1 MGCQNLHT
9 NIVQHTNETNF
20 TYAVD
25 YTLVKTSV
33 TDYIRMFTPKQLLI
47 QCISLLCLEHRPGV
61 ATSPSTSIIAEIVA
75 TIPQPESTIDI
86 DHGRQIFTEVY
97 KVVLWLCSLKPDDF
111 PTDTEILQ
119 QLRVACREEEYLY
132 EALAIALSETFD
144 DAQSIVKRIHSY
156 RRKLSAY
163 LNEEKIVSILKEYHH
178 KMAFKRSSVA
188 DVVSEIAEMGQRLE
202 PYITARER
210 MSHPAQMGGMDF
222 GDIASLEDNFNAVKE
237 MLSTEGAFR
246 TGWQAINRMLG
257 KIGAIKR
264 GEFGIVGG
272 LQHNFKSGF
281 MMSLFVHFCL
291 FNRPV
296 MRDVTKRPLIQFISF
311 ENEVADNLL
320 WVYTYLKENETGQP
334 VLAGNIDIQEASA
347 YVSAR
352 LRETGFEV
360 RMDRFDPT
368 EFSAASLTTH
378 LDGLIAEGYEIQM
391 LIVDY
396 LNMLPKT
403 GLDAKVAGDDIR
415 LLFRRV
421 RNYTSPRGISFLSPH
436 QLSSEALQLTR
447 ENVDDFVRNVANKGY
462 YDGCRRLG
470 QEPDLEMMIHIVEV
484 NGKKYLTVARGKHRN
499 TVTATKDQYAVLP
512 FEIVGTIPWDV
523 DGEDRSVATPGGGR
537 AGTADETPWWEAA

>member
-1 MGCQNLHT
+1 
-9 NIVQHTNETNF
+9 
-20 TYAVD
+20 
-25 YTLVKTSV
+25 
-33 TDYIRMFTPKQLLI
+33 MFTPKQLLI

-61 ATSPSTSIIAEIVA
+61 ATSPSTSIITEIVNS
-75 TIPQPESTIDI
+75 IPQPDVTVDI
-86 DHGRQIFTEVY
+86 DSGRQIFTEVY
-97 KVVLWLCSLKPDDF
+97 KIVLWLCTQRVEEF

-119 QLRVACREEEYLY
+119 QLKVACREEEYLY
-132 EALAIALSETFD
+132 EALAIALTETFASPD
-144 DAQSIVKRIHSY
+144 EIVKRIHSY

-163 LNEEKIVSILKEYHH
+163 LNEEKITSILKEYHH
-178 KMAFKRSSVA
+178 KLTFKRTSVA

-202 PYITARER
+202 PYVTARER
-210 MSHPAQMGGMDF
+210 MNHPAQMGGMDF
-222 GDIASLEDNFNAVKE
+222 SDIDGLEDAFSTLKTL
-237 MLSTEGAFR
+237 LSTDGAFR
-246 TGWQAINRMLG
+246 TGWQAVNRMLG

-281 MMSLFVHFCL
+281 MLSLFVHFCL
-291 FNRPV
+291 FNKPQL
-296 MRDVTKRPLIQFISF
+296 RDVTRKPLIQFISF
-311 ENEVADNLL
+311 ENEVSDNLL
-320 WVYTYLKENETGQP
+320 WIYKYLKENETGQP
-334 VLAGNIDIQEASA
+334 VLEEMIDIKEASA

-421 RNYTSPRGISFLSPH
+421 RNYTSPRGITFLSPH
-436 QLSSEALQLTR
+436 QLSSEALQMTR
-447 ENVDDFVRNVANKGY
+447 ENVDDFVRNIANKGY
-462 YDGCRRLG
+462 YDGCKRLG
-470 QEPDLEMMIHIVEV
+470 QEPDLELMIHIVRV
-484 NGKKYLTVARGKHRN
+484 NGKAYLTIARGKHRN
-499 TVTATKDQYAVLP
+499 TVTPEKDQYCVLP
-512 FEIVGTIPWDV
+512 FEIIGTIPWDV
-523 DGEDRSVATPGGGR
+523 DGDDRSVAMPGGGR
-537 AGTADETPWWEAA
+537 MGTEDESPWWEAA

>member
-1 MGCQNLHT
+1 
-9 NIVQHTNETNF
+9 
-20 TYAVD
+20 
-25 YTLVKTSV
+25 
-33 TDYIRMFTPKQLLI
+33 MFTPKQLLI

-61 ATSPSTSIIAEIVA
+61 ATSPSTSIITEIVNS
-75 TIPQPESTIDI
+75 IPQPEATIDI
-86 DHGRQIFTEVY
+86 DSGRLIFTEIY
-97 KVVLWLCSLKPDDF
+97 KIVLWLCAQRAEEF

-132 EALAIALSETFD
+132 EALAIALTETFAD
-144 DAQSIVKRIHSY
+144 NTEVIKRIHSY

-163 LNEEKIVSILKEYHH
+163 LNEDKITSILKEYHH
-178 KMAFKRSSVA
+178 KLTFKRSSVA
-188 DVVSEIAEMGQRLE
+188 DVVSEMAEMGHRLE
-202 PYITARER
+202 PYLAARER
-210 MSHPAQMGGMDF
+210 MNHPAQMAGIDFSDVGG
-222 GDIASLEDNFNAVKE
+222 LEKSFEAVKNL
-237 MLSTEGAFR
+237 LSTEGAFR
-246 TGWQAINRMLG
+246 TGWQALNRMLG
-257 KIGAIKR
+257 KIGAVKR

-272 LQHNFKSGF
+272 LQHQFKSGF

-291 FNRPV
+291 FNKPV
-296 MRDVTKRPLIQFISF
+296 MRDVTKKPLIQFISF

-320 WVYTYLKENETGQP
+320 WIYKYLKENETGQP
-334 VLAGNIDIQEASA
+334 VIEDMIDIQEASA

-368 EFSAASLTTH
+368 EFSAASLVTH

-421 RNYTSPRGISFLSPH
+421 RNYTSPRGITFLSPH

-447 ENVDDFVRNVANKGY
+447 DNVDDFVRNVANKGY

-470 QEPDLEMMIHIVEV
+470 QEPDLELMIHIVEV
-484 NGKKYLTVARGKHRN
+484 NGKKYLTIARGKHRN
-499 TVTATKDQYAVLP
+499 TVTPTKDQYCVLP
-512 FEIVGTIPWDV
+512 FEIIGTIPWDV
-523 DGEDRSVATPGGGR
+523 DGEDRSVAAPGGGR
-537 AGTADETPWWEAA
+537 AGTDEEMPWWDAA